1 MGDTPIISLW
11 RFEFTKVWSLP
22 LHRTVA
28 VFVMEELHV
37 QGMIVG
43 WTSKV
48 IHVCRPKL
56 ARIHQQQ
63 RQQRQ
68 GADWDEARNP
78 IGSCA
83 PARASW
89 HVSFRLGRRYHGLI
103 GTLFFA
109 YTWFW
114 GSTLNIDF
122 FSVDTFLFKALRLCH
137 TLSHSMRLC
146 SIASFSWLHA
156 NTGQLLA
163 HRCHIS
169 SGNHVRALAN
179 SQCFFKANPPA
190 ITWLTLINAVADA
203 SATHPS

>member
-122 FSVDTFLFKALRLCH
+122 FSVDTFLFLGSEALSYLIPLHATVFNRFFQLVTCQH
-137 TLSHSMRLC
+137 WP
-146 SIASFSWLHA
+146 ASFS
-156 NTGQLLA
+156 
-163 HRCHIS
+163 
-169 SGNHVRALAN
+169 
-179 SQCFFKANPPA
+179 
-190 ITWLTLINAVADA
+190 
-203 SATHPS
+203 

>member
-11 RFEFTKVWSLP
+11 RFEFTKVWSLT

-122 FSVDTFLFKALRLCH
+122 FFRRYIPFFRLWGFVIPYPTPCDCVQSLLSAGYMP
-137 TLSHSMRLC
+137 TL
-146 SIASFSWLHA
+146 ASF
-156 NTGQLLA
+156 LL
-163 HRCHIS
+163 ID
-169 SGNHVRALAN
+169 V
-179 SQCFFKANPPA
+179 
-190 ITWLTLINAVADA
+190 TLLPETMCV
-203 SATHPS
+203 H